1 MSSVRRY
8 AQLCIK
14 NIMKI
19 TSFFSLLLIPLLA
32 VKGLAQGSTN
42 VNKQTMNN
50 MKTKK
55 VLIVVTS
62 FDEVPLTHTKTGI
75 WIEEFAA
82 PYFLF
87 MEQGVELTIAS
98 PKGGK
103 APIDPK
109 STKPDFSTASVK
121 RFFADPAAQERLN
134 HTVPLKDVK
143 PEEFDAVYYP
153 GGHGPMWDL
162 PQNAKSIEII
172 EYFYNAN
179 KPVAL
184 VCHAP
189 AALKN
194 VKTKTGESLVKG
206 KKVAGFTNTEEIA
219 GQSTKEVPFMLEDM
233 LKENGADYQKGA
245 DWQPFAV
252 SDGVLITGQNPASS
266 ELVAERIIAALK
278 K

>member
-1 MSSVRRY
+1 MTKTTLIY
-8 AQLCIK
+8 
-14 NIMKI
+14 
-19 TSFFSLLLIPLLA
+19 SLLLFIPFLVL
-32 VKGLAQGSTN
+32 GENERNSTN
-42 VNKQTMNN
+42 LNKQMTNH

-62 FDEVPLTHTKTGI
+62 FDEVVATGTKTGI

-87 MEQGVELTIAS
+87 TDQGIEVTIAS

-109 STKPDFSTASVK
+109 SMLPDYSTDAVK

-134 HTVPLKDVK
+134 HTTLL
-143 PEEFDAVYYP
+143 EEIRTEDYDAVFYP

-162 PQNAKSIEII
+162 PENKKSVEII
-172 EYFYNAN
+172 ESFYNAA

-194 VKTKTGESLVKG
+194 VKSKTGELLVKG
-206 KKVAGFTNTEEIA
+206 KKIAAFANSEEIA
-219 GQSTKEVPFMLEDM
+219 GQTTDEVPFMLEDM
-233 LKENGADYQKGA
+233 LKESGAVYEKGA
-245 DWQPFAV
+245 DWQSFVV
-252 SDGVLITGQNPASS
+252 SDGPLITGQNPASS
-266 ELVAERIIAALK
+266 TLVAEKIMAALK
-278 K
+278 SVQ